1 MKSSRRLNR
10 RRRERC
16 HLLVLKFYS
25 LSFSVFLRL
34 SASVCLS
41 CGALSPSRSF
51 SLSLS
56 LSEAFFASRVLSK
69 TPTSLRNLSEKTRA
83 HENDRRHVL
92 PFRSQTDRQ
101 RKESVVHHSSEHEN
115 DSFGTLERKEKLCTL
130 SLSPYI
136 STERTRHHHQQQQQH
151 DLLLL
156 CLLLV
161 AQIDDQQHPAL
172 LLARCRCRKEGL
184 RKDV

>member
-1 MKSSRRLNR
+1 MSS
-10 RRRERC
+10 
-16 HLLVLKFYS
+16 S
-25 LSFSVFLRL
+25 LPKILEFSVFLSGVFL
-34 SASVCLS
+34 SVCMSVCLS
-41 CGALSPSRSF
+41 WGALSPSLSF
-51 SLSLS
+51 SLSLKLFLLPV
-56 LSEAFFASRVLSK
+56 LSE

-92 PFRSQTDRQ
+92 PFSSQTDRQ
-101 RKESVVHHSSEHEN
+101 TEGKSCKHLAITQSTRTT
-115 DSFGTLERKEKLCTL
+115 FGTLERKEKLCTL
-130 SLSPYI
+130 SLSLYI
-136 STERTRHHHQQQQQH
+136 SIERTRHHHQQQQH

-161 AQIDDQQHPAL
+161 AKIDDQQHPAL

>member
-1 MKSSRRLNR
+1 MSS
-10 RRRERC
+10 
-16 HLLVLKFYS
+16 S
-25 LSFSVFLRL
+25 LPKILEFSVFLSGVFL
-34 SASVCLS
+34 SVCVSVCLS
-41 CGALSPSRSF
+41 SGALSPSLSF
-51 SLSLS
+51 SLSLK
-56 LSEAFFASRVLSK
+56 LFLLPVVSE
-69 TPTSLRNLSEKTRA
+69 TPINSPRNLSEKTSA

-136 STERTRHHHQQQQQH
+136 STERTRHHHQQRQQH
-151 DLLLL
+151 DLPLL